1 MKKRNNRVCVYMLA
15 VADDRH
21 SSSREIGFKSYLEG
35 AGTKRT
41 NIFFLALT
49 VLQNR
54 TVIRPCYFV

>member
-41 NIFFLALT
+41 NIFFPSPNSST
-49 VLQNR
+49 K
-54 TVIRPCYFV
+54 